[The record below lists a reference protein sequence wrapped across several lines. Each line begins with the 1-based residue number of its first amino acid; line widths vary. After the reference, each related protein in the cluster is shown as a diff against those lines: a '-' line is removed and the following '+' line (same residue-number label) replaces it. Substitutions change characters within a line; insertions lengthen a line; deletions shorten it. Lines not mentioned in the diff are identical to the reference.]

1 MTIVILGS
9 SDDLHACHMYHY
21 LRDRYAADVE
31 LVDSRW
37 FPTQMELHF
46 APQRRE
52 GFLRLPS
59 GRQLHW
65 TDIQAV
71 YWRCNHGVAVPPLPD
86 LDQRSIAEYDAQ
98 GLWESFLKDVPARWV
113 NNWQAQQLHRTK
125 PVQLA
130 RVAQL
135 GVAIPDTIVTSDP
148 EQVKQF
154 AAAHPRCIFKPVQG
168 GAHAQLLQP
177 HHLEDEHLLHLRL
190 APVTIQE
197 EVPGTNIRV
206 FVAGEQVFA
215 CEIRTPYLDYRDDP
229 QPLLLVHQLPQSMI
243 SQCRQIAQVLDL
255 LWTGIDFRW
264 TPQGQYVFLEA
275 NPSPMFL
282 GFEQATGL
290 PLSDSLASLLL

>member
-1 MTIVILGS
+1 
-9 SDDLHACHMYHY
+9 
-21 LRDRYAADVE
+21 
-31 LVDSRW
+31 
-37 FPTQMELHF
+37 
-46 APQRRE
+46 
-52 GFLRLPS
+52 
-59 GRQLHW
+59 
-65 TDIQAV
+65 
-71 YWRCNHGVAVPPLPD
+71 
-86 LDQRSIAEYDAQ
+86 
-98 GLWESFLKDVPARWV
+98 
-113 NNWQAQQLHRTK
+113 
-125 PVQLA
+125 
-130 RVAQL
+130 
-135 GVAIPDTIVTSDP
+135 
-148 EQVKQF
+148 
-154 AAAHPRCIFKPVQG
+154 
-168 GAHAQLLQP
+168 
-177 HHLEDEHLLHLRL
+177 
-190 APVTIQE
+190 VTIQE